1 MKVLKNVNL
10 HLKYVTRCFRNQM
23 EKKSRTSAQFKKKKN
38 DGHSSR
44 HTQNEQLG
52 KWLINYYCLAAKVN
66 CLSSFWT
73 TQMFFNA
80 QKV

>member
-52 KWLINYYCLAAKVN
+52 KWLINYYCLAAKVKKN
-66 CLSSFWT
+66 NGRYTVLIIA
-73 TQMFFNA
+73 FFHSI
-80 QKV
+80 